1 MKTRDPNNIHP
12 EDMRNMFL
20 FFVAALLVYFL
31 YNNMIVKPQ
40 QEALRKAS
48 ISALQVKTDAVTGL
62 IEQQQRPRAEVMK
75 ESPRIA
81 IDNGVIYG
89 SIALQG
95 GRIDDISFHEYYEEM
110 EKKKNVTLLSPKGSE
125 FPRYI
130 EYGWIPAD
138 KATLVPTGET
148 LWRVRGNEKLTKE
161 NPVKLT
167 WDNGQGLRFERVF
180 SIDEN
185 YMITVRQTVLNDSG
199 RQVTLFPYGL
209 ITQTGFP
216 PFYQGVWISHEG
228 PIGYIGEE
236 LMEVKYKT
244 LWKEPEQTYE
254 ASRGWAGITDKYW
267 LTALIPP
274 QGENVKYRVN
284 RTGDLPGKKQKGQP
298 LPKDW
303 GRYQV
308 DYHGDGIT
316 IDPGKTGES
325 ESRLFA
331 GAKKVLQLE
340 QYEKQYNIPHFDL
353 AVDFGWF
360 WFMTKPF
367 FYILHFFDSTIGNM
381 GVAIIL
387 LTILIR
393 GAVFPLTNVSY
404 RSFAKM
410 KKVSPMVLEMRKTH
424 SGDKKKLQEELVKL
438 YEREGVNPV
447 AGCFPMLI
455 QIPIF
460 FSLYKTLFVTI
471 DMRHAP
477 FVGWIHDLS
486 AADPTNIFNLFGL
499 LSFSPPAFLHI
510 GIWPLLMMTLM
521 YMQQKLNPPP
531 QDPLQR
537 DMAMYMPLMMTY
549 IMSKFA
555 AGLVIYWTFS
565 ALIGLIQQMII
576 MRMMDV
582 PIHFLGETREE
593 KKLEEEIEKG
603 PAVHPLMEMAEK
615 ELFGEESVVAAGD
628 NGPTV
633 TPPKPRRKKK
643 K

>member
-1 MKTRDPNNIHP
+1 MKTRDPNNMHP

-20 FFVAALLVYFL
+20 FFVAALLIYFL
-31 YNNMIVKPQ
+31 YNNLIVKPQ
-40 QEALRKAS
+40 QEALRVAS
-48 ISALQVKTDAVTGL
+48 VTTMRTKVNEATGEVE
-62 IEQQQRPRAEVMK
+62 IRQRPREDVIK
-75 ESPRIA
+75 EAPRLS

-89 SIALQG
+89 SISLRG

-110 EKKKNVTLLSPKGSE
+110 EKKKNVTLLSPKDSM
-125 FPRYI
+125 FPRYV
-130 EYGWIPAD
+130 EYGWIPDD
-138 KATLVPTGET
+138 KNISVPGNET
-148 LWRVRGNEKLTKE
+148 VWRVDGNAKLAKE
-161 NPVKLT
+161 TPVKLV
-167 WDNGQGLRFERVF
+167 WDNSQGLRFERTF
-180 SIDEN
+180 SIDDN
-185 YMITVRQTVLNDSG
+185 YIITVKQAVVNNGARS
-199 RQVTLFPYGL
+199 VTMHPYGL

-236 LMEVKYKT
+236 LMEVKYKA
-244 LWKEPEQTYE
+244 LWKEPEENYE
-254 ASRGWAGITDKYW
+254 AASGWAGITDKYW

-274 QGENVKYRVN
+274 QGENVKYRVS
-284 RTGDLPGKKQKGQP
+284 RTGDLPGKKEKGKP

-308 DYHGDGIT
+308 DYMGAAVT
-316 IDPGKTGES
+316 VEPGKTGES
-325 ESRLFA
+325 QSQLFA

-340 QYEKQYNIPHFDL
+340 AYEKQYNIPHFDL

-367 FYILHFFDSTIGNM
+367 FYILHFFHDAVGNM
-381 GVAIIL
+381 GIAIIL

-393 GAVFPLTNVSY
+393 GAVFPLTNTSY

-410 KKVSPMVLEMRKTH
+410 KKVSPQVLEMRKTY
-424 SGDKKKLQEELVKL
+424 GDDKKQLQQELVQL
-438 YEREGVNPV
+438 YEREGVNPL
-447 AGCFPMLI
+447 AGCLPMII

-460 FSLYKTLFVTI
+460 FSLYKTLFVALE
-471 DMRHAP
+471 MRHAP
-477 FVGWIHDLS
+477 FFGWIHDLS
-486 AADPTNIFNLFGL
+486 AADPTNLFNLFGL
-499 LSFSPPAFLHI
+499 IDWAPPAFLHV
-510 GIWPLLMMTLM
+510 GVWPLVLMTLM
-521 YMQQKLNPPP
+521 YLQQKLNPPP
-531 QDPLQR
+531 QDPIQR

-565 ALIGLIQQMII
+565 ALIGVIQQIII

-582 PIHFLGETREE
+582 PIHLFGETETE
-593 KKLEEEIEKG
+593 KKLEEEVEKG

-615 ELFGEESVVAAGD
+615 EMFGEGVAATAETA
-628 NGPTV
+628 PTV